1 MLIILSLALLTAF
14 VFGWNN
20 SSLCTGGLT
29 SSGLLSYKKSVA
41 LASLGLAL
49 GALIEGGKMKMSLI
63 GFVTESTS
71 TPALLSIFITT
82 LSLML
87 ILTLLPI
94 PASLSHLSVGAYV
107 GANFAIGSLIDTN
120 ALGLIILSWL
130 LVPVFSAIITMLL
143 YLLTTRI
150 AQRFSLL
157 TLDAFNRVAVM
168 TVVFYIAYAL
178 GANNIGMMNGLY
190 MPFIYDDLVLSELMI
205 TIMAISAVMGIV
217 IFGKRI
223 TKTVGE
229 DLIVLSP
236 KGVITGMFSSALLMW
251 LFTQFSIPISMTQAI
266 VGGIIGAGLVKRHV
280 IFNRIILY
288 EIIGSWIVVITI
300 GFIMS
305 VLIMRFFG

>member
-1 MLIILSLALLTAF
+1 
-14 VFGWNN
+14 
-20 SSLCTGGLT
+20 
-29 SSGLLSYKKSVA
+29 
-41 LASLGLAL
+41 
-49 GALIEGGKMKMSLI
+49 
-63 GFVTESTS
+63 
-71 TPALLSIFITT
+71 
-82 LSLML
+82 ML

-94 PASLSHLSVGAYV
+94 PVSLSHLIVGAYV
-107 GANFAIGSLIDTN
+107 GANFATGSLIDIN

-143 YLLTTRI
+143 YLLITRI
-150 AQRFSLL
+150 AQHFSLL
-157 TLDAFNRVAVM
+157 TLDAFNRIAIM

-178 GANNIGMMNGLY
+178 GANNIGMINSLY
-190 MPFIYDDLVLSELMI
+190 MPFVYDNLVLPELMI
-205 TIMAISAVMGIV
+205 LIISISAITGIV

-236 KGVITGMFSSALLMW
+236 KGVLTGMFSSALLMW

-266 VGGIIGAGLVKRHV
+266 VGGIVGAGLVKRNV

-288 EIIGSWIVVITI
+288 EIIGSWVAVTTI
-300 GFIMS
+300 GFMIS

>member
-1 MLIILSLALLTAF
+1 MLIILSLALLIAF

-20 SSLCTGGLT
+20 SSLCTGSLT

-49 GALIEGGKMKMSLI
+49 GALIEGGKMRTSLI

-130 LVPVFSAIITMLL
+130 LVPVFSAIITTLL

-157 TLDAFNRVAVM
+157 ALDAFNRVAVM

-190 MPFIYDDLVLSELMI
+190 MPFIYGDLILSELMV

-229 DLIVLSP
+229 GLIVLSP
-236 KGVITGMFSSALLMW
+236 KGVLTGMFSSALLMW

-280 IFNRIILY
+280 IFNRNILY
-288 EIIGSWIVVITI
+288 EIIGSWVVVTTI
-300 GFIMS
+300 GFIIS
-305 VLIMRFFG
+305 LLIMGAFG